1 MACRSPCLLY
11 AVCAGMYACGHH
23 SVARGGTCASLTG
36 GGLSVAIGTPSG
48 ARSTRAAQASTLAI
62 ATLWRERLFARGR
75 LESPRLTKVEAAAV
89 VAARL
94 TFPDVMYRR
103 KVLHLIDNTVALSK
117 SVHGYANEPDD
128 RRWLNSRT
136 RALADG
142 VAADR
147 QRGHFLFS
155 AA

>member
-1 MACRSPCLLY
+1 M
-11 AVCAGMYACGHH
+11 
-23 SVARGGTCASLTG
+23 
-36 GGLSVAIGTPSG
+36 
-48 ARSTRAAQASTLAI
+48 
-62 ATLWRERLFARGR
+62 
-75 LESPRLTKVEAAAV
+75 

-117 SVHGYANEPDD
+117 SVHGYANEPDMAAVV
-128 RRWLNSRT
+128 NSLHVCDAAFGVEAWFEWVPSSLLFKDPSLMLASA

-147 QRGHFLFS
+147 QRSLSLLCGLIGGPP
-155 AA
+155 